1 LHFITAFCAA
11 TAIFSACSLACVVD
25 LIGSLPVT
33 SHTTNGIRD
42 ALPIVPFTF
51 RDERV
56 QRFEDLLFTE
66 LGNEFL

>member
-1 LHFITAFCAA
+1 
-11 TAIFSACSLACVVD
+11 
-25 LIGSLPVT
+25 VT
-33 SHTTNGIRD
+33 SYTTNGIRD

-66 LGNEFL
+66 LSNEFL